1 MTAITPDALQGF
13 PLRAARSGRA
23 QRRLI
28 ELSREER
35 GQAGW
40 WVEVTR
46 QLDDLAEAVLASPGD
61 VVDALGLT
69 EQFRSDAP
77 HLVGRWQRLSR
88 EREGLF
94 EQVCQVRLLAGSS
107 AGDPLAVGPVSRAV
121 RTVVARVRRFQ
132 ERTTDVLLDAYA
144 RDMGGE

>member
-1 MTAITPDALQGF
+1 MTAITPDALQAL
-13 PLRAARSGRA
+13 PLRASRSGRA

-28 ELSREER
+28 ELSHGDR

-46 QLDDLAEAVLASPGD
+46 QLDDLAEAVLATPGD
-61 VVDALGLT
+61 VVDVLGLT
-69 EQFRSDAP
+69 EQFRTDAP
-77 HLVGRWQRLSR
+77 HLVGRWQRLAL

-94 EQVCQVRLLAGSS
+94 EAVCQVRLLAGSS
-107 AGDPLAVGPVSRAV
+107 AGDPTAVGPVSRAV
-121 RTVVARVRRFQ
+121 QNVVTRVRRFQ
-132 ERTTDVLLDAYA
+132 ERTSDVLLDAYA